1 MSSRSDASVPR
12 LLAEI
17 VASYSPKAV
26 AVSQEK
32 SIGLDSCCGG
42 ADKNLRTV

>member
-26 AVSQEK
+26 GVSQDK
-32 SIGLDSCCGG
+32 ICGAG
-42 ADKNLRTV
+42 FVLWGSR